1 MNSFVPS
8 RGSTNQNKLEFFG
21 LLSFSSEITGI
32 FGVSF
37 FSLSQIILFAA
48 MSASVIGYLSALIF
62 FLNGFLYTLSIAFPA
77 NIVIFFSSKVNFLSN
92 FIYKILN

>member
-37 FSLSQIILFAA
+37 FSLSQIMLFAA
-48 MSASVIGYLSALIF
+48 ISASVIGDLSALIF
-62 FLNGFLYTLSIAFPA
+62 FLKWLFVDFEYC
-77 NIVIFFSSKVNFLSN
+77 FSS
-92 FIYKILN
+92 